1 MSCKPN
7 FPHRPAMLATLLALA
22 VSGCSVATPP
32 AVATLSRPAERPRA
46 VRIANGPGDT
56 AAQARF
62 AGDLARALA
71 ARGVDV
77 SPQAEFP
84 FSVAMAD
91 RPAATGVTARMI
103 AAGAPADWLSAPRKH
118 RLFDACH
125 ARRMAV
131 SVEGGPSPATAAFN
145 ARGGFEYCTLDPAHL
160 TRLADAFAAALAG
173 P

>member
-56 AAQARF
+56 
-62 AGDLARALA
+62 DLARALA

-77 SPQAEFP
+77 SPQAEFTL
-84 FSVAMAD
+84 SVAMAE

-145 ARGGFEYCTLDPAHL
+145 ARGGFDYCTLAPADL
-160 TRLADAFAAALAG
+160 TRLVGAFSSALAWA
-173 P
+173 